1 MQSNL
6 ESNVNKWIEVDNSIR
21 NLSEKVKNL
30 RNEKNQIENSIL
42 TYAERNNINNLSIKT
57 NEGLLKM
64 TQSKMSSQLTFK
76 FLEKCLHDIISDEKQ
91 VENIINYIKNKREI
105 TETKSIKKYA
115 L

>member
-1 MQSNL
+1 
-6 ESNVNKWIEVDNSIR
+6 
-21 NLSEKVKNL
+21 
-30 RNEKNQIENSIL
+30 
-42 TYAERNNINNLSIKT
+42 
-57 NEGLLKM
+57 M